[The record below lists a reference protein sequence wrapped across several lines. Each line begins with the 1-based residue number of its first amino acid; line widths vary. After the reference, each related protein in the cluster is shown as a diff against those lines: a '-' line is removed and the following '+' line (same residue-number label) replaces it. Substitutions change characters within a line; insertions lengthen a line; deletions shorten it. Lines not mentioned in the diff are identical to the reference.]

1 MPGQPP
7 PQAGTTTPALQNAV
21 RRLTAKGKGKNDAQP
36 AEPRSVAVERLLQ
49 RDALLLGRTTMPP
62 LAQVIPA
69 AQHTRNPAAP
79 LGTVYSPGGSSSG
92 SAAAVA
98 AGLCDFAVGTQTAGS
113 VIRPAAFCGVLG
125 AVPAYSEARDSGMLA
140 GLVPAAPPLDVV
152 GVLSG
157 SWDILYAAMGAMLG
171 RRTEAYKPEAHSGES
186 GASRVKGRL
195 ALPVGPYAQQAS
207 AEARSILDAAALF
220 LEQEGIMEVSTVEP
234 WDAAQLEAVRRAHHS
249 ILAHEMHI
257 YFGAG
262 LSAAPLDEKG
272 HALDELLRA
281 GGRVTDAELRD
292 CLTLQE
298 SEARRLSLLA
308 EEHGI
313 LGWLAPSTVSHAPAG
328 LESTGMQRLQKN
340 GYKPMRIEASEE
352 KEYEARVSPA
362 SFNPQEA
369 PP

>member
-21 RRLTAKGKGKNDAQP
+21 RRLTATGREGNDAQP

-69 AQHTRNPAAP
+69 ARHTRNPAAP
-79 LGTVYSPGGSSSG
+79 LDTVYSPGGSSSG

-125 AVPAYSEARDSGMLA
+125 AVPAYAEARGSGMLA

-157 SWDILYAAMGAMLG
+157 SWDILHAAMGAMLG
-171 RRTEAYKPEAHSGES
+171 RQKPEAYPRQSG
-186 GASRVKGRL
+186 VKGRL

-220 LEQEGIMEVSTVEP
+220 LEQEGIVEVSTVEP
-234 WDAAQLEAVRRAHHS
+234 WDAAQLEAVRQAHHS

-292 CLTLQE
+292 CLALQE

-340 GYKPMRIEASEE
+340 AYKPMRIRTSEE

-362 SFNPQEA
+362 TFNPQEA

>member
-1 MPGQPP
+1 
-7 PQAGTTTPALQNAV
+7 
-21 RRLTAKGKGKNDAQP
+21 
-36 AEPRSVAVERLLQ
+36 
-49 RDALLLGRTTMPP
+49 
-62 LAQVIPA
+62 
-69 AQHTRNPAAP
+69 
-79 LGTVYSPGGSSSG
+79 
-92 SAAAVA
+92 VA

-125 AVPAYSEARDSGMLA
+125 AVPAYAEAKDSGMLA

-152 GVLSG
+152 GVLSD

-171 RRTEAYKPEAHSGES
+171 RQNPEANPGQS
-186 GASRVKGRL
+186 GASLVKGRL

-234 WDAAQLEAVRRAHHS
+234 WDAAQLEAVRQAHHG
-249 ILAHEMHI
+249 ILAHEMHV
-257 YFGAG
+257 YFGAS

-298 SEARRLSLLA
+298 SEARRLSRLA
-308 EEHGI
+308 VEHGI
-313 LGWLAPSTVSHAPAG
+313 LGWLAPSTVTHAPAG
-328 LESTGMQRLQKN
+328 LESTGMRGVAIKCGQTNKDQ
-340 GYKPMRIEASEE
+340 EE
-352 KEYEARVSPA
+352 RVSPA
-362 SFNPQEA
+362 PPKLQEVL
-369 PP
+369 P